1 MNSKDSRTAPRILF
15 TSLSSKTSLYE
26 AVLKQAC
33 DFHPDVELIGGDCDP
48 TCAGRSE
55 VREFIETP
63 PLDDHLSHQGFADF
77 CRGQAITHLIPTRD
91 GELQFFAEARP
102 VLLAAGVHVMISP
115 PDAIANCLDKLQ
127 FAETAAGLGF
137 SPIPTVEDVSELDAK
152 RITVKERFG
161 SGSRDLHLDLPPK
174 EAAEQAQGL
183 REPIFQPH
191 LRGRELS
198 ADLYLDQSGQSRGVV
213 LRWRDLVVDGESK
226 VTTTFRKSEWESEL
240 GELAA
245 QVGLEGHG
253 LVQAIVDEEY
263 RIHLLEINARLGGA
277 SPLALA
283 CRLNSIEWFLMES
296 SGESLGELSP
306 FDYPA
311 GKRLTR
317 DDAGR
322 DALSEI

>member
-1 MNSKDSRTAPRILF
+1 LF
-15 TSLSSKTSLYE
+15 TSLSGKISLYE
-26 AVLKQAC
+26 GVLAQARK
-33 DFHPDVELIGGDCDP
+33 FHPDAQLIGGDCDAACP
-48 TCAGRSE
+48 SRSQVE
-55 VREFIETP
+55 QFTETP
-63 PLDDHLSHQGFADF
+63 PLDQTTGEEFAAF
-77 CRGQAITHLIPTRD
+77 CQELGVTHLIPTRD
-91 GELQFFAEARP
+91 GELPFFAENRSS
-102 VLLAAGVHVMISP
+102 LLAAGVQSMISSP
-115 PDAIANCLDKLQ
+115 QTIATCLDKAL
-127 FAETAAGLGF
+127 FAETAANLGF
-137 SPIPTVEDVSELDAK
+137 PAIPTMDDLSKLDAA
-152 RITVKERFG
+152 RVTVKERRG
-161 SGSRDLHLDLPPK
+161 AGSRDLHLDLPPE
-174 EAAEQAQGL
+174 EAEERAQGL

-226 VTTTFRKSEWESEL
+226 VTTTFRKAEWESEL

-263 RIHLLEINARLGGA
+263 RLNLLEINARLGGA

-283 CRLNSIEWFLMES
+283 CGLNSIEWFLMES
-296 SGESLGELSP
+296 RGESLGELSP

-322 DALSEI
+322 DALSKI